1 MVYYIIDV
9 RFPKAFKRSVQLR
22 VQTATDPSKSSIE
35 DFEIDYLYHFV
46 YPNQPIKTIVCD
58 TKRFI
63 LNAKLGAQ
71 SVDMIRLCGHGD
83 SGKLQFGEGL
93 NESNAAAFRE
103 LAVFMKPDL
112 NRIGVEIHGCGV
124 GSDTSIVGAGS
135 TINNPVCVPG
145 STQNGNRGLNFLKKL
160 AKAINRNVKAGL
172 NCQTV
177 YNSNDDWRF
186 EGMTITVKPDGNS
199 WLSQ

>member
-9 RFPKAFKRSVQLR
+9 RFPKAFKRSVELKLQS
-22 VQTATDPSKSSIE
+22 ATRT
-35 DFEIDYLYHFV
+35 DYLYHFV
-46 YPNQPIKTIVCD
+46 YPNQSIKTIVCD

-63 LNAKLGAQ
+63 LDARLGAQ
-71 SVDMIRLCGHGD
+71 SVDMIRLCGHGN
-83 SGKLQFGEGL
+83 SGRLQFGEGL
-93 NESNAAAFRE
+93 NESNAAAFSE

-112 NRIGVEIHGCGV
+112 NLIGVEIHGCGV
-124 GSDTSIVGAGS
+124 GSDTSING
-135 TINNPVCVPG
+135 CVPG
-145 STQNGNRGLNFLKKL
+145 STQNGGRGLNFLKKL

-177 YNSNDDWRF
+177 YNTFDDWRF

-199 WLSQ
+199 WLSN